1 MTKIS
6 NLSPNTPEI
15 RCIEDYWGL
24 IKAEVYKDGW
34 EAKNLDDI
42 PDKINLS

>member
-15 RCIEDYWGL
+15 RCIEDFWGL
-24 IKAEVYKDGW
+24 IKEEVYKDGLN
-34 EAKNLDDI
+34 AKNLDELRD
-42 PDKINLS
+42 N